1 MAFSPPFFDFFR
13 ELREQNNRPW
23 FEANKPRYKAD
34 VRDPLVQF
42 VIEFSSRLHA
52 ISGHFVA
59 DPRPT
64 GGSIFRIYRD
74 TRFSPDKTPYKTHAA
89 LHFSHDAGKDV
100 HGRPGFYLHLAPDE
114 VYAGGGI
121 WHPET
126 AAQGLIRDAIV
137 TRPDAWTR
145 ATSREQLDA
154 LEVSGDQLARP
165 PRGYDASHPLIDDLR
180 RKDFIVGLTLS
191 EEEACRAD
199 FLDRYTEQCRAAAP
213 FIRFVTEAVGLAW

>member
-1 MAFSPPFFDFFR
+1 MAFSPRFFDFFR

-23 FEANKPRYKAD
+23 FEANKPRYEAD

-89 LHFSHDAGKDV
+89 LHFSHDAG
-100 HGRPGFYLHLAPDE
+100 
-114 VYAGGGI
+114 
-121 WHPET
+121 
-126 AAQGLIRDAIV
+126 
-137 TRPDAWTR
+137 
-145 ATSREQLDA
+145 
-154 LEVSGDQLARP
+154 
-165 PRGYDASHPLIDDLR
+165 
-180 RKDFIVGLTLS
+180 
-191 EEEACRAD
+191 
-199 FLDRYTEQCRAAAP
+199 
-213 FIRFVTEAVGLAW
+213 